1 MMKNHQKENKIITEN
16 SSQSNNL
23 KTRVL
28 VAIIAIPLILIL
40 SYLGKYFFLAFILL
54 IGILSFNELTKLVE
68 HKNIN
73 VNFIFGELAIIL
85 IILNSY
91 FSFVEFNYLIL
102 FIVILSLIIELFR
115 NKGSAILNLSSLYL
129 GIFYIGFFLS
139 TTIGI
144 REFFTEY
151 KFGGYF
157 IISIFASIWICDSA
171 AYFVGLQYG
180 KHKLFKRVSPNKSW
194 EGAIAGFIFAIFTM
208 VILKLIALQFLTLI
222 DAIIIGLIIGIF
234 GQIGDLVESLL
245 KRDVNIKDASHLIPG
260 HGGALDRFDSFLFV
274 SPIIYLYIKI
284 FF

>member
-16 SSQSNNL
+16 PSQSNNL

-54 IGILSFNELTKLVE
+54 IGILSFNELTKLVKL
-68 HKNIN
+68 KNIN
-73 VNFIFGELAIIL
+73 INFLFGELAIIL

-91 FSFVEFNYLIL
+91 FIFFEFIYLIL
-102 FIVILSLIIELFR
+102 LIVILSFIIELFR
-115 NKGSAILNLSSLYL
+115 TKGSAILNLGSLYF
-129 GIFYIGFFLS
+129 GIFYISFFLS
-139 TTIGI
+139 TSIGT
-144 REFFTEY
+144 REFFIEY

-171 AYFVGLQYG
+171 AYFVGLKYG
-180 KHKLFKRVSPNKSW
+180 IHKLFKRVSPNKSW
-194 EGAIAGFIFAIFTM
+194 EGAVAGFIFAIFTM
-208 VILKLIALQFLTLI
+208 VILKLIALQFLTI
-222 DAIIIGLIIGIF
+222 VDAIVIGLIIGIF

-245 KRDVNIKDASHLIPG
+245 KRDVNIKDSSNLIPG
-260 HGGALDRFDSFLFV
+260 HGGVLDRFDSFLFV
-274 SPIIYLYIKI
+274 SPIIYLYLKI

>member
-1 MMKNHQKENKIITEN
+1 MKKNHQKENNIITQH
-16 SSQSNNL
+16 SPQSNNL

-28 VAIIAIPLILIL
+28 VAFIAIPLILIL

-54 IGILSFNELTKLVE
+54 IGILSFNEFKKLVE
-68 HKNIN
+68 HKNSNIN
-73 VNFIFGELAIIL
+73 FLFGELAIIL
-85 IILNSY
+85 FILNSY
-91 FSFVEFNYLIL
+91 FYFVEFHSLIL
-102 FIVILSLIIELFR
+102 FIIIISFIIELFR

-144 REFFTEY
+144 REFFNEY

-171 AYFVGLQYG
+171 AYFAGTNFG

-194 EGAIAGFIFAIFTM
+194 EGTIAGFIFAIFTM
-208 VILKLIALQFLTLI
+208 VIIQLIGLKFITLF
-222 DAIIIGLIIGIF
+222 DAIAIGLIIGIF

-245 KRDVNIKDASHLIPG
+245 KRDVAIKDSSHLIPG
-260 HGGALDRFDSFLFV
+260 HGGVLDRFDSFLFV
-274 SPIIYLYIKI
+274 SPIIYLYLKI